1 VTAAR
6 TPAPVE
12 LVLATF
18 NAGKIREL
26 SALLAADGRR
36 LRPLAEFAGASAPEE
51 NGATLIENARLK
63 ADAAVRLTG
72 LAAIAD
78 DTALEVEALEGAP
91 GVRSA
96 RFAGEGARDS
106 DNVALLLER
115 MAGVPAGRRAARFRT
130 LCVARFPDGSE
141 RIGEGVLEGAIA
153 LSPRGTHG
161 FGYDPVFELP
171 DLGRTLAELDEAAK
185 NALSHRAR
193 AARALSVL
201 LP

>member
-1 VTAAR
+1 MTRGAS
-6 TPAPVE
+6 TQPAE

-18 NAGKIREL
+18 NAGKVREL
-26 SALLAADGRR
+26 SALLAAPGRR
-36 LRPLAEFAGASAPEE
+36 LRSLAEFPGAGAPEE
-51 NGATLIENARLK
+51 TGATLIENARLK

-72 LAAIAD
+72 LPSVAD
-78 DTALEVEALEGAP
+78 DTALEVDALNGAP

-96 RFAGEGARDS
+96 RFAGEGARDA

-115 MAGVPAGRRAARFRT
+115 LAAVPPRRRAARFRT
-130 LCVARFPDGSE
+130 VCVARFPDGRE

-153 LSPRGTHG
+153 TLPRGTNG

-171 DLGRTLAELDEAAK
+171 DGRTLAELDEASK

-193 AARALSVL
+193 AAHALAQAL
-201 LP
+201 A